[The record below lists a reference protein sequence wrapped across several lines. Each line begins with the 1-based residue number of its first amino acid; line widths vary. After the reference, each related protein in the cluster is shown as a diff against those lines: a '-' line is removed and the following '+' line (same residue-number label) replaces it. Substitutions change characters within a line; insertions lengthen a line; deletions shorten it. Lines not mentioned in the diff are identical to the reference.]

1 MWGCGLGLF
10 VFWVFL
16 MEKLLSKCCTSCAS
30 VLVSD
35 SGPAILLVDS
45 LTCK

>member
-1 MWGCGLGLF
+1 MWVGVVCFLG
-10 VFWVFL
+10 FL

-30 VLVSD
+30 VSVSD
-35 SGPAILLVDS
+35 SGPTILLVGS